1 MKAAPARGLCIMF
14 ICSLASSL
22 LPLALQAEPVPLK
35 RIVETALAHSTV
47 SQSAD
52 ADQQRAFDSY
62 REARNQYIPQF
73 IIGSGLGASW
83 GYPLSLEGS
92 APSIVNLTSQSALIN
107 PSLRDFI
114 RAAQNDYQA
123 STADKKDHRN
133 QVIQDAVLGYAELGK
148 WEALMSHL
156 QQEQADAAKMEQIV
170 GERIQEGVDNA
181 LMLNKAKLTTARVRL
196 RMAEAQGS
204 IDILRSKLSHMTGL
218 PAASIETAPESIP
231 ALPEV
236 KQEDDMVGK
245 AMKANPAIQA
255 ADIRAQAQ
263 NFRARG
269 EHKAMW
275 PSVDFAAQYALL
287 ATYNNYDKYFQPGSF
302 QRHNATIG
310 VSIRFPFFNLSQKAH
325 AEAAD
330 ADAFHAKKDAE
341 GAKNQVSEETLRLQ
355 RSVEQLAAAQQV
367 ADLEYEVAHSN
378 YEALQVRVDAA
389 TANVHDLEDARTQS
403 DQLYN
408 TMQDANFELERARIT
423 LLRATGELADWI
435 GVK

>member
-1 MKAAPARGLCIMF
+1 MKAAPFRGFCLAI

-22 LPLALQAEPVPLK
+22 FPLTLHAEPIPLK
-35 RIVETALAHSTV
+35 RIVEAALAHSTI
-47 SQSAD
+47 SQAAD
-52 ADQQRAFDSY
+52 SDQQRAFASY
-62 REARNQYIPQF
+62 REVRNQYIPQF
-73 IIGSGLGASW
+73 VVGSGLGASW

-92 APSIVNLTSQSALIN
+92 APSLVNLTSQSAIIN
-107 PSLRDFI
+107 PSLREFI
-114 RAAQNDYQA
+114 RGAQKDYDA

-133 QVIQDAVLGYAELGK
+133 QVIQDAVLWYAELAK

-170 GERIQEGVDNA
+170 VERVQEGVDNP
-181 LMLNKAKLTTARVRL
+181 LMLNKAKLTSARVRL
-196 RMAEAQGS
+196 RTAQAQGS
-204 IDILRSKLSHMTGL
+204 IDILRSELSHMTGL
-218 PAASIETAPESIP
+218 PAESIQTAPESVP

-236 KQEDDMVGK
+236 KQEDDMVGR
-245 AMKANPAIQA
+245 AMKANPAMQA

-263 NFRARG
+263 QFRARG
-269 EHKAMW
+269 EHKLLW

-287 ATYNNYDKYFQPGSF
+287 ATYNNYDKFFQPGSF

-330 ADAFHAKKDAE
+330 AEAFHAKKDAE
-341 GAKNQVSEETLRLQ
+341 GAKNQLSEETLKLQ

-367 ADLEYEVAHSN
+367 ADLEYQEGQSN
-378 YEALQVRVDAA
+378 YEAVQIRVDAGS
-389 TANVHDLEDARTQS
+389 ANVHDLEDARTQLA
-403 DQLYN
+403 QLYN
-408 TMQDANFELERARIT
+408 SLQDANFELQRTRIT
-423 LLRATGELADWI
+423 LLRATGDLADWV